1 METLIDHYD
10 FYGLRGGRGDFY
22 DLRGGRG
29 DFYDLRGGGDGLDDA
44 YDGVRGSFPGH
55 GQE

>member
-10 FYGLRGGRGDFY
+10 FYG
-22 DLRGGRG
+22 LRGGRG